1 MTMAL
6 PLAFAACTSDEFES
20 QGTDINLAQRTEI
33 GQVEILANL
42 GEAQTRW
49 TEGFL
54 PEVSDV
60 FGAALI
66 DVPGGTGKDTDA
78 KWKREYDVTDYISS
92 NYPYTFNGTTWTSEA
107 KLVEGSYLFYAPYA
121 EEHQVRS
128 AIEYAAPVAQDL
140 KVENGKVI
148 ENSAMADVAENSK
161 YPFYFGYKFFDKED
175 DNRQLNLAMR
185 PIFAYPKFTF
195 KNTTGEAVTITR
207 ILVEDLKSSIP
218 ATGKFSNTAIATK
231 MNDNKSGWYGDATSN
246 YNKHLT
252 TAELLIASGED
263 EYTKTNLVRADLSEA
278 VTVANN
284 EEMTFEIVMPAMKF
298 GIGDLKVYYV
308 TTSGKAYVKTNTTST
323 VELVPGRRY
332 PAEDYEINGSLKGA
346 AGQLLT
352 TTVTAKDNENMENA
366 PYIVT
371 TKDELIAAI
380 SNTPS
385 SLVSPLKLTIAGEE
399 GDVIFDKEVLET
411 IAEVMSQPIE
421 LIGTI
426 DIIGGTEAEP
436 LDINQKV
443 FFDKAVVKSGYVKFN
458 RKDDAANNNNG
469 LNYKHVTVDKGAT
482 LVVDAVSGILGNEY
496 EVDEKTG
503 AISSKT
509 NATAE
514 IVNNGTL
521 KINTA
526 VESIVNNNAL
536 TLGVNATNMTMGSY
550 TGALDTENTEVQSQ
564 TITVA
569 AGSNLALKAQERLEG
584 VWTIEKGATLTVNNG
599 GNTLPYGSKLTMN
612 GTLDGGKL
620 TVSGTMDL
628 NGRTDADIKV
638 DGVYSKE
645 DATKTQTATLNIND
659 GFIAMGEISGNNN
672 PANVPAQ
679 IVNIN
684 TDANSFFSN
693 ATAIANTKATYTI
706 NGDVTKADD
715 AVVPAQANT
724 LKITGNIAATAD
736 GINLQNEWT
745 ELTDLTVGGS
755 IIANNGSVSFRLSSN
770 AEVNVKDILARQAVT
785 IDAANSTL
793 KVTGEFNTT
802 AVFTTNATKVE
813 LGSVTLNAGTGHF
826 AFNQSGTTLTLKG
839 ETMLGV
845 DLDLSA
851 ITNLTT
857 LVMDGDITIANDKTL
872 TLPANAN
879 NKVYGNVTISGQGSV
894 KASGSTITV
903 LGNSVL
909 TNNTTITGASGDAV
923 TFATST
929 DDAEGEAIEGATTGQ
944 VVNNGTINWAAAAYS
959 KDATDET
966 DGKGWWNGS
975 AADTDATPGN

>member
-78 KWKREYDVTDYISS
+78 KWKREYNVTDYISS

-121 EEHQVRS
+121 EDHQVRS
-128 AIEYAAPVAQDL
+128 AVEYAAPVAQNL
-140 KVENGKVI
+140 KVEGGKVI
-148 ENSAMADVAENSK
+148 ENSAMADVAENWK

-175 DNRQLNLAMR
+175 DNRQLELGMR
-185 PIFAYPKFTF
+185 HIFAYPKFTF

-207 ILVEDLKSSIP
+207 ILVEDVKGNIP
-218 ATGKFSNTAIATK
+218 AAGKFSNSAIATK
-231 MNDNKSGWYGDATSN
+231 MNDAKNGWYGDAEDN

-252 TAELLIASGED
+252 TAELLIVSGED
-263 EYTKTNLVRADLSEA
+263 KYTRTNLVRADLSEA

-298 GIGDLKVYYV
+298 AIGDLKVYYV
-308 TTSGKAYVKTNTTST
+308 TASGKAYTNTNKTST
-323 VELVPGRRY
+323 IELVPGRRY
-332 PAEDYEINGSLKGA
+332 PAEDYSISGVLRDA

-352 TTVTAKDNENMENA
+352 TTVTAKDNENMEDA

-371 TKDELIAAI
+371 TKEELIAAI
-380 SNTPS
+380 SSTPS

-399 GDVIFDKEVLET
+399 GDVIFDQEVLET

-421 LIGTI
+421 LIGSI
-426 DIIGGTEAEP
+426 DIIGGTETEP

-443 FFDKAVVKSGYVKFN
+443 FFGEAVVKSGYVKFN
-458 RKDDAANNNNG
+458 RKDDAANDKNG

-482 LVVDAVSGILGNEY
+482 LVVDAVSGILGDEY
-496 EVDEKTG
+496 SVDEKGVITG
-503 AISSKT
+503 GT
-509 NATAE
+509 NGNAR

-521 KINTA
+521 VVNTA
-526 VESIVNNNAL
+526 VETIVNNNAL
-536 TLGVNATNMTMGSY
+536 TLGSNATNKTVGSY
-550 TGALDTENTEVQSQ
+550 TYLDTNNKEVQSQ
-564 TITVA
+564 AITVA
-569 AGSNLALKAQERLEG
+569 AGSNLALGTGEKLEG
-584 VWTIEKGATLTVNNG
+584 IWTVEKGATLTLNAA
-599 GNTLPYGSKLTMN
+599 GNTLPYGSSLTMN

-620 TVSGTMDL
+620 TMSGTMDL
-628 NGRTDADIKV
+628 NGRTNAAIEV
-638 DGVYSKE
+638 EGIYNEE
-645 DATKTQTATLNIND
+645 DATKTQTATLNINE
-659 GFIAMGEISGNNN
+659 GFIAMGAISGNNTS
-672 PANVPAQ
+672 ANVPAQ

-684 TDANSFFSN
+684 TTANSFFSN
-693 ATAIANTKATYTI
+693 ANAIDNTKATYTI
-706 NGDVTKADD
+706 NGDVTEGDV
-715 AVVPAQANT
+715 VVPVQANT
-724 LKITGNIAATAD
+724 LKITGNIAAPAD
-736 GINLQNEWT
+736 G
-745 ELTDLTVGGS
+745 ELSLTWNGITDLTVGG
-755 IIANNGSVSFRLSSN
+755 IIANNNNVTITTASN
-770 AEVNVKDILARQAVT
+770 AEVKIGDVLATKNVT
-785 IDAANSTL
+785 ITATTSTV
-793 KVTGEFNTT
+793 KVTGELNTT
-802 AVFTTNATKVE
+802 ATFSTSATTVE
-813 LGSVTLNAGTGHF
+813 LGETTINGSGTLTLNGT
-826 AFNQSGTTLTLKG
+826 TPTLTLKG
-839 ETMLGV
+839 ELMLGNSMN
-845 DLDLSA
+845 LSSVG
-851 ITNLTT
+851 T
-857 LVMDGDITIANDKTL
+857 LVMSGDITIANNKTL

-879 NKVYGNVTISGQGSV
+879 NKVYGDVTIGGEGSV
-894 KASGSTITV
+894 TASNATITV

-909 TNNTTITGASGDAV
+909 TNKTTIAGASGSTV

-944 VVNNGTINWAAAAYS
+944 VVNNGTINWATAAYS
-959 KDATDET
+959 KDATNET
-966 DGKGWWNGS
+966 NGKGWWNGN